1 MKYFLLILFVL
12 TLILPVNSEEKNF
25 FKEAKKL
32 FEEEKYEDSKFLF
45 QRNIVYNPKDSESYL
60 YLARIFKVE
69 EDKYEQ
75 EKNIKTSLLLDPKN
89 EEAMYFLIDLE
100 LERSN
105 FSRARELKED
115 FILICNKMCEK
126 LKSIENRLNAFE
138 KAKSWELA
146 IE

>member
-1 MKYFLLILFVL
+1 MKYFLIILFFVN
-12 TLILPVNSEEKNF
+12 LIFPVNSEEKNF

-60 YLARIFKVE
+60 YLAKIFKVE
-69 EDKYEQ
+69 EDKKEE

-89 EEAMYFLIDLE
+89 EQAMYFLIDLE

-105 FSRARELKED
+105 FSKAKELKED
-115 FILICNKMCEK
+115 FILICVNMCDRME
-126 LKSIENRLNAFE
+126 SIDNRLKAFE
-138 KAKSWELA
+138 KTES
-146 IE
+146 

>member
-1 MKYFLLILFVL
+1 MKYFYLILFVL
-12 TLILPVNSEEKNF
+12 TLNSSAHSEEKNF

-60 YLARIFKVE
+60 YLAKIFKVE
-69 EDKYEQ
+69 EDKNEE

-89 EEAMYFLIDLE
+89 EQAMYFLIDLE

-105 FSRARELKED
+105 FSRAKELKED
-115 FILICNKMCEK
+115 FILICVNMCDRME
-126 LKSIENRLNAFE
+126 SIDNRLKAFE
-138 KAKSWELA
+138 KTES
-146 IE
+146 

>member
-1 MKYFLLILFVL
+1 MKYFLIILFFI
-12 TLILPVNSEEKNF
+12 TLIFPVNSEEKNF

-60 YLARIFKVE
+60 YLAKIFKVE
-69 EDKYEQ
+69 EDKKEE

-89 EEAMYFLIDLE
+89 EQAMYFLIDLE

-105 FSRARELKED
+105 FSKAKELKED
-115 FILICNKMCEK
+115 FILICVNMCDKME
-126 LKSIENRLNAFE
+126 SIDNRIKAFE
-138 KAKSWELA
+138 KTES
-146 IE
+146 

>member
-1 MKYFLLILFVL
+1 MKYFLIILFFVN
-12 TLILPVNSEEKNF
+12 LIFPVNSEEKNF

-60 YLARIFKVE
+60 YLAKIFKVE
-69 EDKYEQ
+69 EDKREE

-89 EEAMYFLIDLE
+89 EQAMYFLIDLE

-105 FSRARELKED
+105 FSRAKELKED
-115 FILICNKMCEK
+115 FILICVNMCDRME
-126 LKSIENRLNAFE
+126 SIDNRLKAFE
-138 KAKSWELA
+138 KTES
-146 IE
+146 